1 MSERSVVD
9 EPARS
14 RYELR
19 VGDEVVGFVSYQRHG
34 DLVDL
39 VHTEIE
45 DGHEGEGLGSAL
57 ASGVLDDLRRRGL
70 HVRPSCPF
78 IAGWIAKHPDY
89 DDLVER

>member
-1 MSERSVVD
+1 MSDITVVD
-9 EPARS
+9 APDRS

-19 VGDEVVGFVSYQRHG
+19 VGDEVVGFVAYQRHG

-45 DGHEGEGLGSAL
+45 DGHEGEGLGSTL
-57 ASGVLDDLRRRGL
+57 AAGVLDDLRRRGL
-70 HVRPSCPF
+70 KATPSCPF

-89 DDLVER
+89 DDLVDG